1 MIDHG
6 IRVIRNR
13 MLQTSM
19 NVFIVTAIYKSNFLH
34 FLLFHRSFYQP
45 LSRNKIVYSPRIRSP
60 SLFQLD
66 CKQPFGQK
74 GFGRG
79 FNSRLTAWIT
89 LGLLLHRVSRG
100 LRRYA
105 SDMRVIRPFWLN
117 IESQLDEKTDWNRRW
132 SCSFVQIADRFCSGE
147 H

>member
-1 MIDHG
+1 MIDHA
-6 IRVIRNR
+6 IRVTRNR

-19 NVFIVTAIYKSNFLH
+19 NVFIVRAIYKSNFLH

-74 GFGRG
+74 GLERR

-100 LRRYA
+100 LRRLPA
-105 SDMRVIRPFWLN
+105 IRALSDHSDWISSRSLMKKL
-117 IESQLDEKTDWNRRW
+117 IE
-132 SCSFVQIADRFCSGE
+132 IADGSAALCK
-147 H
+147 